1 MSNLIITKNTQIRVP
16 INISV
21 NVHTYKVIVTHYPRG
36 LKPPCIQLSIL
47 INSYNILIED
57 THDKI
62 TNYEN
67 LSNRLPFTLHSMIAP
82 RVHNISMNSW
92 LHYTVIQDTRLVLPY
107 WQVWH
112 AQFTHLPALTL
123 ELQRSPWPSGGPCVI
138 RMSIPSGIRSHFCRH
153 CSPRLKLNAQ
163 LQNSGCLYNTHIN
176 IIEEVHLVFKGVK

>member
-82 RVHNISMNSW
+82 RVHNISMNS
-92 LHYTVIQDTRLVLPY
+92 
-107 WQVWH
+107 
-112 AQFTHLPALTL
+112 
-123 ELQRSPWPSGGPCVI
+123 
-138 RMSIPSGIRSHFCRH
+138 
-153 CSPRLKLNAQ
+153 
-163 LQNSGCLYNTHIN
+163 
-176 IIEEVHLVFKGVK
+176 